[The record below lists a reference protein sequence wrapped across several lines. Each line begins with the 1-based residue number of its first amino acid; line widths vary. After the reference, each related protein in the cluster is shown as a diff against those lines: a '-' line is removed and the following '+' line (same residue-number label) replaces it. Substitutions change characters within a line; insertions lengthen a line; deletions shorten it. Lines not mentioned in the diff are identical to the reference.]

1 MEGSNTKVES
11 TDRTKVGTQQKAF
24 NLNMDGNRYGT
35 FAEIGAGQEVVRWF
49 FQAGAAA
56 GTIAKSISAY
66 DMTVSDAIYGES
78 PRYVSRQRLRTMLEY
93 EYDLLTE
100 RLAEQRSDTQFFAF
114 ANTVRARSYNGSDEC
129 HGWMGIRYQATPGGE
144 PSQILTHVRML
155 DRENRAQ
162 QEALGIL
169 GVNLIYGAYEH
180 FGEPD
185 ALLRC
190 LLDDLST
197 ERIEVDMVKLSGP
210 AFEGVDPRII
220 SLKLVQLGLSQA
232 AMFATDGSV
241 LHAAEVLYKKP
252 ILVERGRFRPVT
264 YVNLDILDSAREQ
277 FSRHLEPEQKDNIV
291 SIMELTMQDLRAEG
305 EIVYRDFLAR
315 ADVLE
320 ATDTVVLVSNYFEYY
335 RLAAYLRRYSTMP
348 IALAMGIPSLGDL
361 FNEDIYE
368 DLDGGVLEAFG
379 RLFKGDLK
387 LYIYPTRNAETGEL
401 VTTETYEVAP
411 HLRDLYAHLRHN
423 DFLEQID
430 CFNEDYLH
438 IFSHEVLEKI
448 RSHDPS
454 WEEMVPPEVGQLIKK
469 RELFGYESDS

>member
-1 MEGSNTKVES
+1 MNSE
-11 TDRTKVGTQQKAF
+11 
-24 NLNMDGNRYGT
+24 RYGT

-78 PRYVSRQRLRTMLEY
+78 PRYVSRARLETMLEY
-93 EYDLLTE
+93 EYDLLTD
-100 RLAEQRSDTQFFAF
+100 RLAEDRDAPQFFAF
-114 ANTVRARSYNGSDEC
+114 ANTVRARTYKGGDEC

-155 DRENRAQ
+155 DRENQAQ
-162 QEALGIL
+162 QEALGVL
-169 GVNLIYGAYEH
+169 GVNLIYAAFEYFE
-180 FGEPD
+180 EPD
-185 ALLRC
+185 SLLRC

-210 AFEGVDPRII
+210 AFEGVDSRIV

-264 YVNLDILDSAREQ
+264 YVNLDILESARQQ
-277 FSRHLEPEQKDNIV
+277 FSRRFEEDNIV
-291 SIMELTMQDLRAEG
+291 PIMELTLQDLRADG
-305 EIVYRDFLAR
+305 ELDYRDFLDR

-320 ATDTVVLVSNYFEYY
+320 ATDTIVLVSNYFEYY
-335 RLAAYLRRYSTMP
+335 RLAAYLRRYSNQP
-348 IALAMGIPSLGDL
+348 IALAMGIPSIGNL
-361 FNEDIYE
+361 FDEDIYD

-387 LYIYPTRNAETGEL
+387 LYIYPTRDEERGEL
-401 VTTETYEVAP
+401 VTTDTYSVPE
-411 HLRDLYAHLRHN
+411 HLKYLYQHLCHN
-423 DFLEQID
+423 GYLEQID
-430 CFNEDYLH
+430 CYNEDYLH
-438 IFSHEVLEKI
+438 IFSHEVLAKI
-448 RSHDPS
+448 REQDMS
-454 WEEMVPPEVGQLIKK
+454 WEEMVPSEVSQLIKE
-469 RELFGYESDS
+469 RELFGYSGS

>member
-1 MEGSNTKVES
+1 MNSE
-11 TDRTKVGTQQKAF
+11 
-24 NLNMDGNRYGT
+24 RYGT

-78 PRYVSRQRLRTMLEY
+78 PRYVSRARLETMLQY
-93 EYDLLTE
+93 EYDLLTD
-100 RLAEQRSDTQFFAF
+100 RLAEDRDAPQFFAF
-114 ANTVRARSYNGSDEC
+114 ANTVRARSYNGGDEC

-162 QEALGIL
+162 QEALGVL
-169 GVNLIYGAYEH
+169 GVNLIYAAFEYFE
-180 FGEPD
+180 EPD
-185 ALLRC
+185 SFLRC

-210 AFEGVDPRII
+210 AFEGVDSRIV

-264 YVNLDILDSAREQ
+264 YVNLDILESARQQ
-277 FSRHLEPEQKDNIV
+277 FSRRFEEDNIV
-291 SIMELTMQDLRAEG
+291 PIMELTLQDLRADG
-305 EIVYRDFLAR
+305 ELDYRDFLDR

-320 ATDTVVLVSNYFEYY
+320 ATDTIVLVSNYFEYY
-335 RLAAYLRRYSTMP
+335 RLAAYLRRYSSQP
-348 IALAMGIPSLGDL
+348 IALAMGIPSIGNL
-361 FNEDIYE
+361 FDEDIYD

-387 LYIYPTRNAETGEL
+387 LYIYPTRDGETNEL
-401 VTTETYEVAP
+401 VTTDTYEVP
-411 HLRDLYAHLRHN
+411 AHLRYLYKHLCHN
-423 DFLEQID
+423 DYLEQID
-430 CFNEDYLH
+430 CYNEDYLH
-438 IFSHEVLEKI
+438 IFSHEVLAKI
-448 RSHDPS
+448 RSQDSS
-454 WEEMVPPEVGQLIKK
+454 WEEMVPSEVGQLIKE
-469 RELFGYESDS
+469 RELFGYESGR

>member
-1 MEGSNTKVES
+1 
-11 TDRTKVGTQQKAF
+11 
-24 NLNMDGNRYGT
+24 MDNNRYGT

-78 PRYVSRQRLRTMLEY
+78 PRYVSRARLETMLQY
-93 EYDLLTE
+93 EYDLLTD
-100 RLAEQRSDTQFFAF
+100 RLAENRDAPQFFAF
-114 ANTVRARSYNGSDEC
+114 ANTVRARTYRGSDEC

-155 DRENRAQ
+155 DRENQVQ
-162 QEALGIL
+162 QEALGVL
-169 GVNLIYGAYEH
+169 GVNLIYAAFEH
-180 FGEPD
+180 FEKPD
-185 ALLRC
+185 RLLRC

-210 AFEGVDPRII
+210 AFEDVDSRII

-264 YVNLDILDSAREQ
+264 YVNLDILESARQQ
-277 FSRHLEPEQKDNIV
+277 FSRRFEEDNIV
-291 SIMELTMQDLRAEG
+291 PIMELTLQDLRADG
-305 EIVYRDFLAR
+305 ELDYRDFLDR

-320 ATDTVVLVSNYFEYY
+320 ATDTIVLVSNYFEYY
-335 RLAAYLRRYSTMP
+335 RLAAYLRRYSNQP
-348 IALAMGIPSLGDL
+348 IALAMGIPSIGDL
-361 FNEDIYE
+361 FDEDIYD

-387 LYIYPTRNAETGEL
+387 LYIYPTRNGETGEL
-401 VTTETYEVAP
+401 VTTDTYEVPA
-411 HLRDLYAHLRHN
+411 HLQYLYKHLRHN
-423 DFLEQID
+423 DYLEQID
-430 CFNEDYLH
+430 CYNEEYLH
-438 IFSHEVLEKI
+438 IFSHEVLAKI
-448 RSHDPS
+448 RSQDAS
-454 WEEMVPPEVGQLIKK
+454 WEEMVPSEVGQLIKE
-469 RELFGYESDS
+469 RELFGYQSGR